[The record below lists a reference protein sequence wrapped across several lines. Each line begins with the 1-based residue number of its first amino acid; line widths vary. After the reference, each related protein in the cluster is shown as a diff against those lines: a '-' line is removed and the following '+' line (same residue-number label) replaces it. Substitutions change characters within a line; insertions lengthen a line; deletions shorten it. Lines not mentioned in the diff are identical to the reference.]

1 MNSHIGPHLV
11 ETRSTIRRQDGTQ
24 SVLHLNADDQNLTI
38 FNFYLFI
45 LNKTKLCFVEYEIKL
60 HKRFS
65 TRLDGQYE

>member
-38 FNFYLFI
+38 FIFI
-45 LNKTKLCFVEYEIKL
+45 FLNKTKLCFVKYEIKL
-60 HKRFS
+60 HKQFS